1 MRHALASRP
10 LTGSEEG
17 GASQLIA
24 VSHLSPVLSLA
35 PVNAILR
42 SIKTSH
48 VPEKGFRARTPQ
60 CLRAEL
66 TEGNRRSDLDMQRKT

>member
-35 PVNAILR
+35 PVNALFCGPSKRPTCLKKDSGPEPPNALGR
-42 SIKTSH
+42 S
-48 VPEKGFRARTPQ
+48 
-60 CLRAEL
+60 
-66 TEGNRRSDLDMQRKT
+66 